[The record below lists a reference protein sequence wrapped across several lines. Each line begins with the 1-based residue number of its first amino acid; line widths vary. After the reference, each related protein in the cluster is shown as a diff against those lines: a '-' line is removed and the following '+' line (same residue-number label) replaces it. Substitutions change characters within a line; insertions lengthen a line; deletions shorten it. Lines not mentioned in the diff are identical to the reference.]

1 MTVKGMEEYKIL
13 LEGAEAETE
22 LKKSRFIAHVKA
34 VETEEEAVSFVNS
47 IKKEF
52 YDARHNPYAY
62 VIGKDGDRVKYSDD
76 GEPAQTAGLPIYNVL
91 KETKI
96 RNIAIVVTRYFGGT
110 LLGAGPLARMYGE
123 AAALAVK
130 NSKIGI
136 MKYGI
141 EFTVDTDYSNG
152 EKVRSY
158 LNKNEIMIVSTDYSE
173 SVSFTV
179 RSDFKDFS
187 KIEEDIVSLTASRVK
202 ITKKNEAYFIDK
214 G

>member
-1 MTVKGMEEYKIL
+1 MEEYRIL
-13 LEGAEAETE
+13 IEGAEAETE
-22 LKKSRFIAHVKA
+22 LKKSRFIAHVMA

-47 IKKEF
+47 VKKEF

-62 VIGKDGDRVKYSDD
+62 VIGKDGDKVKYSDD

-96 RNIAIVVTRYFGGT
+96 RNAAIVVTRYFGGT

-123 AAALAVK
+123 AAALAIK
-130 NSKIGI
+130 NSRIGI

-141 EFTVDTDYSNG
+141 EFVVETDYSNG

-158 LNKNEIMIVSTDYSE
+158 INKNDIMTVNTDYSE
-173 SVSFTV
+173 SVSFTL
-179 RSDFKDFS
+179 RSDFDDYKR
-187 KIEEDIVSLTASRVK
+187 IEEDIVSLTASRVK
-202 ITKKNEAYFIDK
+202 ITKKNEAYFVDK

>member
-1 MTVKGMEEYKIL
+1 M
-13 LEGAEAETE
+13 
-22 LKKSRFIAHVKA
+22 
-34 VETEEEAVSFVNS
+34 ETEEEAVSFVNS